1 MCMVMGVHW
10 KFFSAIIYCLQGVL
24 VQDNWQKL
32 RTGLGSLSQ
41 WSLRINTP
49 SNEDCWRLSPACPGA
64 PGTKSLWGFAWL
76 NLELMGFCPF
86 LTGGK
91 RVGLMFT
98 SPAGTL
104 FSWRAHNCFMGVS
117 LDFAAPSSSLCQY
130 LIMMIELIDVLA
142 CPSLTNWLSWIIERS
157 DLC

>member
-1 MCMVMGVHW
+1 MHGHGCSLEV
-10 KFFSAIIYCLQGVL
+10 FSAFIYSLQDVL
-24 VQDNWQKL
+24 VQDNQQKL
-32 RTGLGSLSQ
+32 GTGLGSRSQ

-49 SNEDCWRLSPACPGA
+49 SNEDWWRWSPACPGV
-64 PGTKSLWGFAWL
+64 PKTKSLWCFAGL
-76 NLELMGFCPF
+76 NLELMGFCLF
-86 LTGGK
+86 LRGRKAVRLT
-91 RVGLMFT
+91 FT
-98 SPAGTL
+98 SLAGTL

-117 LDFAAPSSSLCQY
+117 LDFATLSSSWCRY